1 MKKNGVIKP
10 SSARKKQN
18 NAPVHIKRKYISA
31 SLSPSLRTQYGTK
44 SLVVIKEDTVQI
56 IKGDRKLTEGKVL
69 RINSKINSIYIEG
82 LTKQRLDGTTIQIP
96 IKASNTVL
104 TKLKTDDNWRKKI
117 LERKSF
123 KSEKEEK

>member
-18 NAPVHIKRKYISA
+18 NAPTHIKRKYISA
-31 SLSPSLRTQYGTK
+31 LLSPNLRTQYGTK
-44 SLVVIKEDTVQI
+44 SLVVIQDDTVQI

-69 RINSKINSIYIEG
+69 RINSKINSVYIEG

-96 IKASNTVL
+96 IKASNVVL

-117 LERKSF
+117 FERKSF